1 MIDLMTRHTSLRVAE
16 VGALLIAISGVWI
29 FVTGLPFLK
38 LAPLRMLGAGLL
50 LAAGGVCLIVALHE
64 GLVVLPKK

>member
-16 VGALLIAISGVWI
+16 VGGLLIAIAGVWM
-29 FVTGLPFLK
+29 FVSGLPFLK
-38 LAPLRMLGAGLL
+38 LAPFRLMVAGLL
-50 LAAGGVCLIVALHE
+50 LAGGGVCLIVALHE